1 MAILQNL
8 QDENVEW
15 KVPWM
20 VPDEILYRCGDFDWV
35 PLLGIWGA
43 VRYTPLLVLRQYR
56 SRQFRPVTQGLTQCE
71 FSYKRDNY
79 KKKIRE
85 MSNAW
90 KQIHRMKRFDV
101 GPMTTPKYCG
111 WWSKRKLETEKLRK
125 WKNSAEEDLDSLKI
139 DYKRLHLSMR
149 TARLGKTSEQW
160 RQEIREE
167 KIKADRS
174 QRKFQKAQMQNEAL
188 EKILLESRNEK
199 GELKARVAK
208 LEKTLHHY
216 RNRNSAIELRA
227 SLSKIEDMKRR
238 VEE

>member
-111 WWSKRKLETEKLRK
+111 WWSKRVNDNIPELSEEGGRSMEEYLQVVPSEIKIIKQDFKKR
-125 WKNSAEEDLDSLKI
+125 NSG
-139 DYKRLHLSMR
+139 
-149 TARLGKTSEQW
+149 LGKKIEQL
-160 RQEIREE
+160 EEE
-167 KIKADRS
+167 K
-174 QRKFQKAQMQNEAL
+174 MQ
-188 EKILLESRNEK
+188 
-199 GELKARVAK
+199 
-208 LEKTLHHY
+208 
-216 RNRNSAIELRA
+216 LR
-227 SLSKIEDMKRR
+227 
-238 VEE
+238 